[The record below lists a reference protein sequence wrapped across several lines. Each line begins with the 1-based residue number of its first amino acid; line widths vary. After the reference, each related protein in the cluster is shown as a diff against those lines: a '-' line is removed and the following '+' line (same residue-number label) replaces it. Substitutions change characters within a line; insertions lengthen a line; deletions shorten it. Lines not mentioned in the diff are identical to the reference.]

1 MGVKSA
7 DGHALEMDAVYD
19 TICAGEWQWNGFDR
33 LRARTRADGMN
44 AAKTGRRFGAVTACL
59 LLAGAF
65 AGVLPAQAARVRSA
79 QTTAPL
85 LYPALFG
92 VAATSANDAWAVG
105 QYQSASGPLRTLI
118 MHWNGTAW
126 ARVPS
131 PNPDPAGDTLSGVA
145 AVSATDAWAVGG
157 RNGQTLIL
165 RWNGKAWRQ
174 MPGPNLAG
182 ALAAVTVTSATDAW
196 AVGLD
201 GPAGNQGIIEH
212 WNGKAWTAMRS
223 PVPTGNLDSV
233 TATSASDVWAAGYS
247 GNSTVSHALVL
258 HWNGTAWRRVSAP
271 DPAGNGIFYGV
282 AAASA
287 SDAWVVSGAAQKA
300 LGVNKTVIEHWN
312 GTAWTRVPSANPKPG
327 GGVLTGVSAA
337 SATDAWA
344 VGIDEDF
351 AFSFEIVIEHW
362 DGTAWTLV
370 NSPVTDGGLYGVTAL
385 SARDAW
391 AIGGDTGGALIEHW
405 NGTRWSATTVP

>member
-126 ARVPS
+126 RQVPA
-131 PNPDPAGDTLSGVA
+131 PDQPG
-145 AVSATDAWAVGG
+145 
-157 RNGQTLIL
+157 NGIF
-165 RWNGKAWRQ
+165 WG
-174 MPGPNLAG
+174 
-182 ALAAVTVTSATDAW
+182 
-196 AVGLD
+196 
-201 GPAGNQGIIEH
+201 
-212 WNGKAWTAMRS
+212 
-223 PVPTGNLDSV
+223 V
-233 TATSASDVWAAGYS
+233 TATSAR
-247 GNSTVSHALVL
+247 N
-258 HWNGTAWRRVSAP
+258 
-271 DPAGNGIFYGV
+271 
-282 AAASA
+282 
-287 SDAWVVSGAAQKA
+287 AWVVSGAAQKA
-300 LGVNKTVIEHWN
+300 LDVNKTVIEQWN
-312 GTAWTRVPSANPKPG
+312 GTAWARVPSANPKPG
-327 GGVLTGVSAA
+327 GGILSGVAAVSA
-337 SATDAWA
+337 SDAWA
-344 VGIDEDF
+344 VGFDEDF
-351 AFSFEIVIEHW
+351 AFGFEGVIEHW
-362 DGTAWTLV
+362 NGTSWTLV
-370 NSPVTDGGLYGVTAL
+370 DSPLPAGALFGVTAL

-391 AIGGDTGGALIEHW
+391 AVGSGSGALIEHW
-405 NGTRWSATTVP
+405 NGTRWSGTSVG